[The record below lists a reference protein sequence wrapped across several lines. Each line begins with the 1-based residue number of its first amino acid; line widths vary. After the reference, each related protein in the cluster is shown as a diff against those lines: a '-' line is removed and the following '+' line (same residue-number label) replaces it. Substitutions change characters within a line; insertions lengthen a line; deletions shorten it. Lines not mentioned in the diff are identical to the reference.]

1 MKNKKRVWK
10 ILLFLGT
17 APFLFAL
24 GFCFVSS
31 LLDSGGPLFGR
42 MSFWDYLIFYSFLY
56 WYTYVIGII
65 LIVLSVIRMKKDH

>member
-10 ILLFLGT
+10 ILLFIGA

-24 GFCFVSS
+24 GYCFVSS
-31 LLDSGGPLFGR
+31 LLDSGGALFGKL
-42 MSFWDYLIFYSFLY
+42 SFWDYLIFYSFLY

-65 LIVLSVIRMKKDH
+65 LIVLSVIKMKKNR